1 MVNLIYCLY
10 NDSSIAE
17 VPIDQLKDA
26 SYLFADNV
34 AFLYYMYMAE
44 YAYYINNEFAD
55 SLSYFEYGGVFE
67 PLSSDFFA
75 PVIYVKI
82 NWSSRSKL
90 RHYVYLTLKVLP
102 LKNPV

>member
-1 MVNLIYCLY
+1 MYYDQKKCGKRIQDMRN
-10 NDSSIAE
+10 SIGLTQ
-17 VPIDQLKDA
+17 DQL
-26 SYLFADNV
+26 
-34 AFLYYMYMAE
+34 AE
-44 YAYYINNEFAD
+44 KLNIAT
-55 SLSYFEYGGVFE
+55 STLGEYGGVFE